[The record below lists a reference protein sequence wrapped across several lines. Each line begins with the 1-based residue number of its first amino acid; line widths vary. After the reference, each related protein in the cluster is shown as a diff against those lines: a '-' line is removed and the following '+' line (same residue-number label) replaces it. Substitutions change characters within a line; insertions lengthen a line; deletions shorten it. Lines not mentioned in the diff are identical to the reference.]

1 MDFLVGA
8 AAILA
13 LDSVYLGVSK
23 TSWRKMISDIQGS
36 DLEVRLLPAIGVYIL
51 MSFALHYFV
60 IRQSRT
66 IYDAALLG
74 FIIYG
79 VFDLTNAALFKKY
92 KFLPAL
98 VDMAW
103 GAVLFGLSA
112 YTVKTIFNL

>member
-8 AAILA
+8 AALLA

-23 TSWRKMISDIQGS
+23 TTWRKMITDIQGS
-36 DLEVRLLPAIGVYIL
+36 DMEIRLFPAIGVYIL

-60 IRQSRT
+60 IKQSRT
-66 IYDAALLG
+66 VYDAALLG
-74 FIIYG
+74 LVIYG

-98 VDMAW
+98 LDMVW
-103 GAVLFGLSA
+103 GAILFGLSA
-112 YTVKTIFNL
+112 YIVKSLFNI

>member
-8 AAILA
+8 AALLA

-23 TSWRKMISDIQGS
+23 TTWRKMITDIQGS
-36 DLEVRLLPAIGVYIL
+36 DLEIRLFPAIGVYIL

-60 IRQSRT
+60 IKQSRSV
-66 IYDAALLG
+66 YDAALLG
-74 FIIYG
+74 LVIYG

-103 GAVLFGLSA
+103 GAILFLL
-112 YTVKTIFNL
+112 KC